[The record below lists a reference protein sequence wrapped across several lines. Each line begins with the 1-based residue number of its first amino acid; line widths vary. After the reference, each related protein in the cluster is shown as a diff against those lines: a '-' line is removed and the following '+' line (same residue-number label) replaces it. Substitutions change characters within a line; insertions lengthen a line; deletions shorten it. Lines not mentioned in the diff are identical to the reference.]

1 MTDQLKRVLVV
12 SRQAQRSDSIAKA
25 LDKRG
30 LTMLAFDSPG
40 AAAAALAESPAQA
53 ALIDVTGDDA
63 DLVPLLQQIRSSTG
77 HATIPVVLVVA
88 DQSAPIVAAAT
99 EAGATVVLSRGSS
112 TQTVAETLRAL
123 LEAEP
128 ANPVAPEAEP
138 TTPVEVEAEPA
149 NPVEVEADHP
159 NSRKG
164 SGELWVVCGPRGG
177 VGRTTISA
185 NLAVIAAETL
195 RVALVD
201 NVPRFGSALMAFNLP
216 PQTPTWVEFAELPVE
231 EDVLDRLTR
240 HPSGVAVLPAPGRP
254 ELADSVAPAAVGA
267 LIFRLTRL
275 ADLVVVDQGGRLD
288 NGGIDLLE
296 SADHMIL
303 VGTPD
308 NPGVVGLRG
317 WLRICDQLQIP
328 RDRISVILNCVLPY
342 HQVDVD
348 RATRV
353 LQQPVLTLSHGGI
366 DGIRSMSGGEP
377 LAWKHPTN
385 RWVKSMRNLVMQ
397 ISPTIGA
404 KLKH

>member
-1 MTDQLKRVLVV
+1 VTDQLKRVLVV

-30 LTMLAFDSPG
+30 LTMVAFESTG

-77 HATIPVVLVVA
+77 HASIPVVLVVA
-88 DQSAPIVAAAT
+88 DQSAPIVTAAT

-123 LEAEP
+123 LEAEL
-128 ANPVAPEAEP
+128 ATPEA
-138 TTPVEVEAEPA
+138 
-149 NPVEVEADHP
+149 VEADHP

-164 SGELWVVCGPRGG
+164 AGELWVVCGPRGG

-231 EDVLDRLTR
+231 EDILDRLTR

-254 ELADSVAPAAVGA
+254 ELSDSVAPAAVGA

-317 WLRICDQLQIP
+317 WLRICDQLEIP

-385 RWVKSMRNLVMQ
+385 RWVKSMRNLAMQ